1 MTVPGLLIII
11 SGPSGT
17 GKGTICKA
25 LLQHRPDIYYSISA
39 TTRSPRDGEQDG
51 ISYHFKS
58 KEKFEEMLDH
68 DEFLEWARVYDNYYG
83 TPKAPVAEAIAA
95 GRDVILEIDV
105 QGALKVKEKA
115 PEGIYIFVAPPS
127 VEVLRSRIVGRATD
141 SMEIINKRMD
151 EVLGEMSKLNEYNY
165 VVINDVLAQ
174 AVNKVESIIEAEK
187 CRTHR
192 HRFMP
197 DGGPQAALVVPKL

>member
-58 KEKFEEMLDH
+58 KEEFEEMLDH

-151 EVLGEMSKLNEYNY
+151 KVLGEMSKLNEYNY
-165 VVINDVLAQ
+165 IVINDVLAQ

-187 CRTHR
+187 CRTQR